1 MANNNFN
8 TKEFLR
14 GAYFSPIQLGKHRI
28 TLGKVVMVI
37 EEDDNG
43 NDKSYIK
50 CPIIFEN
57 NRTVDTRFY
66 GLGAKIF
73 CDQVRAQLND
83 ETDYAKLGDFLKSL
97 KDKSVDLCVSKRT
110 YTTNAGEVKTTLQY
124 DFLEP
129 EAVTE
134 ASTAEAPNNE
144 EGPF

>member
-1 MANNNFN
+1 MANNNVN

-83 ETDYAKLGDFLKSL
+83 ETDYAKLSDFLKAL
-97 KDKSVDLCVSKRT
+97 KDKEVYLWVSKRT
-110 YTTNAGEVKTTLQY
+110 YTNNAGEVKTTLQY

-129 EAVTE
+129 ETATE
-134 ASTAEAPNNE
+134 ASASEASGSAD
-144 EGPF
+144 GPF

>member
-1 MANNNFN
+1 MANNSFN
-8 TKEFLR
+8 TREFLK

-83 ETDYAKLGDFLKSL
+83 ETDYAKLSDFLKAL
-97 KDKSVDLCVSKRT
+97 KDKEVYLWVSKRT
-110 YTTNAGEVKTTLQY
+110 YTNSVGEVKTTLQY

-129 EAVTE
+129 ETVTE
-134 ASTAEAPNNE
+134 ASTTETSNNTDS
-144 EGPF
+144 PF

>member
-1 MANNNFN
+1 
-8 TKEFLR
+8 
-14 GAYFSPIQLGKHRI
+14 
-28 TLGKVVMVI
+28 MVI

-83 ETDYAKLGDFLKSL
+83 ETDYAKLGDFLKAL
-97 KDKSVDLCVSKRT
+97 KDKEVYLWVSKRT
-110 YTTNAGEVKTTLQY
+110 YTNNAGEVKTTLQY

-129 EAVTE
+129 DTATE
-134 ASTAEAPNNE
+134 ASAAETSTNAD
-144 EGPF
+144 GPF

>member
-8 TKEFLR
+8 TKEFLK
-14 GAYFSPIQLGKHRI
+14 GAYFSPIQLGKHHI

-83 ETDYAKLGDFLKSL
+83 ETDYAKLGDFLKAL
-97 KDKSVDLCVSKRT
+97 KDKEVYLWVSKRT
-110 YTTNAGEVKTTLQY
+110 YTNNAGEVKTTLQY

-129 EAVTE
+129 DTATE
-134 ASTAEAPNNE
+134 ASAEETSTNAD
-144 EGPF
+144 GPF